1 MNVLVVVPVRL
12 ESTRFPNKPLYK
24 IKGREMVLR
33 VLDNLPSFK
42 KIVATPNLPIAEV
55 VTQAGYDVF
64 VTQRKADC
72 GTDRLVELAESIEAD
87 IYVNVQGDEPL
98 ISEDTVRAI
107 VEAKI
112 ANPDKVVTGIANLDN
127 NKNCVKVIPDQQAMS
142 REVYQ
147 HIGIYAFNGAELRR
161 FGEGEVWE
169 DIEITRFLSMKYPVH
184 FVQVERTQAVDR
196 LEDIK
201 EVERIVCQKK

>member
-98 ISEDTVRAI
+98 ISEETVQKI
-107 VEAKI
+107 IDAKV
-112 ANPDKVVTGIANLDN
+112 ANYDKVVTGVAPLDTSED
-127 NKNCVKVIPDQQAMS
+127 CVKVITTGNRWAIG
-142 REVYQ
+142 RKLYQ

-161 FGEGEVWE
+161 FGEGEGWE
-169 DIEITRFLSMKYPVH
+169 GIEITRFLSLNYPIH
-184 FVQVERTQAVDR
+184 FVEVEKTQSVDR
-196 LEDIK
+196 LEDIEK
-201 EVERIVCQKK
+201 VERML

>member
-1 MNVLVVVPVRL
+1 M
-12 ESTRFPNKPLYK
+12 E
-24 IKGREMVLR
+24 
-33 VLDNLPSFK
+33 
-42 KIVATPNLPIAEV
+42 
-55 VTQAGYDVF
+55 
-64 VTQRKADC
+64 
-72 GTDRLVELAESIEAD
+72 
-87 IYVNVQGDEPL
+87 
-98 ISEDTVRAI
+98 
-107 VEAKI
+107 
-112 ANPDKVVTGIANLDN
+112 
-127 NKNCVKVIPDQQAMS
+127 KNCVKVIPDQQAMS

-184 FVQVERTQAVDR
+184 FVQVERTQAVYR